1 MSWRRHDEGTLP
13 RGNEQ
18 GTPNTSSRSTDPH
31 PCPRRHRVPLVLCS
45 GIGASLEVLD
55 PLVEHLNPDT
65 TVVRFDVP
73 ALGLHPIHP
82 YPMAFR
88 IWPCCFDGF
97 STSWASSLENR
108 SDARSCGDLVRERD
122 EIIDSLGDGHAGGGA
137 VARILLRAIQNAL
150 GDDGDLPQCQRVP
163 ES

>member
-1 MSWRRHDEGTLP
+1 MTRALCRAAMSREHLIPVLGQQIRTRVRADTG
-13 RGNEQ
+13 
-18 GTPNTSSRSTDPH
+18 
-31 PCPRRHRVPLVLCS
+31 VPLVLCS